1 MMTYAVRGLD
11 GITGIIHSE
20 RWRSG
25 VPLGGIGC
33 GKIDLL
39 TDGSFGN
46 FTINHAQDKPTGWM
60 KGVFAAVFAE
70 TNKEKACKMLR
81 LAGDE
86 EYCGVENIA
95 YTEYEG
101 LFPRVR
107 LSYKDPALPVDIKLH
122 AFSPLIPNNIDD
134 SSLPGACFE
143 FEITNRQSSETA
155 VSLALTWE
163 NILGIGGSREEDWN
177 CTEGNYQEAAAS
189 TGRLSGVLFATRQ
202 NYEDRRKCTLGSY
215 FLGVEEEDGADIS
228 ICTAWNTKADTPEFW
243 NQFASTGMLSSG
255 TSGLGGAAAA
265 KVYINPGETKNV
277 RFYLVWFTPYHITV
291 RGLRPPKYEIE
302 DAGRVEDVGHYYLN
316 RFSNPIQIADYLAE
330 NKDRLFDGTLLWQQ
344 PVLESNLPQWLK
356 TKLINCAFSL
366 TVCGI
371 LTKDGRFVVM
381 ESPVTMNG
389 ACGTMDQRMAAHAF
403 MTQLFPELDMR
414 EMEIFARCQDL
425 AKPAADGRIPHF
437 DGNIHDVIG
446 DPNVDYGVTDWP
458 DLSCSF
464 IMQTLKL
471 YRWTG
476 DRSFLERM
484 YPHVVKALEFLE
496 AADSDGDF
504 IPEGGSTYDYVEP
517 FPGAFCFTASCYA
530 GALNTAM
537 EMARVIG
544 DSKTEIYCR
553 ERLKN
558 VKDSMMKNLWNG
570 RYFMKQYLP
579 ASGEKNPNS
588 FIAQLAGDWLSR
600 LCGVGSI
607 FPEETTEST
616 VREIIA
622 RHVKPWKP
630 VPPMEVTPDGRI
642 DHSTCFILQ
651 HEPYAGCEA
660 IYQGYTADG
669 LDVIYRVYQVAWEV
683 TKSPWD
689 MKLAFDAPDGGE
701 KWLSHYMTCP
711 TTWHVLNALTGT
723 TLDLPN
729 EALYVDPRVSHD
741 LPELHM
747 PVYFSRFWVWF
758 DYVPEKI
765 LRLKVTKVF
774 QDNIKISRILDREC
788 RELLKLNKPFIVT
801 EGAELNLDNL
811 AGGFLKPKTVGYEI
825 KAECGDAA
833 GEKTSSDGPVVSG

>member
-1 MMTYAVRGLD
+1 MTDLIEGLD
-11 GITGIIHSE
+11 QQTGIIHSQ

-25 VPLGGIGC
+25 VPIGGIGC
-33 GKIDLL
+33 GKFDIL

-60 KGVFAAVFAE
+60 KGVFAAVSAAA
-70 TNKEKACKMLR
+70 NGKRVCRILR
-81 LAGDE
+81 LAGADE
-86 EYCGVENIA
+86 YSGIKNIA
-95 YTEYEG
+95 ATEYEG
-101 LFPRVR
+101 LYPRVN
-107 LSYKDPALPVDIKLH
+107 LAYKDPDLPVGVKLH
-122 AFSPLIPNNIDD
+122 AFSPLIPGNIDD
-134 SSLPGACFE
+134 SSLPGACLE
-143 FEITNRQSSETA
+143 FEVSNQETTEA
-155 VSLALTWE
+155 EVSVVLTWE
-163 NILGIGGSREEDWN
+163 NILGIGGSREEDWHS
-177 CTEGNYQEAAAS
+177 TEGNYQELADSAN
-189 TGRLSGVLFATRQ
+189 GLSGVLFLTRQ
-202 NYEDRRKCTLGSY
+202 NYEDRRKCVLGSY
-215 FLGVEEEDGADIS
+215 FLGAEKGEGIEIS
-228 ICTAWNTKADTPEFW
+228 VCSAWDTNNKTPDFW
-243 NQFASTGMLSSG
+243 EQFASTGILPEG
-255 TSGLGGAAAA
+255 TSGLGGAVAARVCV
-265 KVYINPGETKNV
+265 KPKETRTI

-302 DAGRVEDVGHYYLN
+302 DAGKIEDVGHYYLN
-316 RFSNPIQIADYLAE
+316 RFSNPIEIADYLAKNRTCLIE
-330 NKDRLFDGTLLWQQ
+330 GTLSWQK

-356 TKLINCAFSL
+356 IKLINCAFSL

-425 AKPAADGRIPHF
+425 VKPEADGRVPHF
-437 DGNIHDVIG
+437 DGNMHDVIG

-476 DRSFLERM
+476 DRAFLERM
-484 YPHVVKALEFLE
+484 YPHIVKALKFLE

-530 GALNTAM
+530 GALTTAQ
-537 EMARVIG
+537 EMARVMG
-544 DSKTEIYCR
+544 DEKTENYCR
-553 ERLKN
+553 ERLEN
-558 VKDSMMKNLWNG
+558 VRDSMMKNLWNG
-570 RYFMKQYLP
+570 RYFIKQYLP
-579 ASGEKNPNS
+579 ATGEKNPNS

-600 LCGVGSI
+600 LCGVGST
-607 FPEETTEST
+607 FPEEVTEST

-642 DHSTCFILQ
+642 GHSTCFILQ

-689 MKLAFDAPDGGE
+689 MKLAFDAPGGGE

-723 TLDLPN
+723 TIDLPN
-729 EALYVDPRVSHD
+729 EALYVDPRVSNE

-758 DYVPEKI
+758 DYVPGKT
-765 LRLKVTKVF
+765 LRLTVTRTL
-774 QDNIKISRILDREC
+774 QNNIRISRILDRERC
-788 RELLKLNKPFIVT
+788 ELLKLEEPFIVK
-801 EGAELNLDNL
+801 EGAVLNLDEL
-811 AGGFLKPKTVGYEI
+811 ASAFPKPKIVDYEV
-825 KAECGDAA
+825 KAETTTSAEG
-833 GEKTSSDGPVVSG
+833 KTSSNGPIVSG